1 MPKTASLSR
10 LICDLTGEKSGPL
23 LVLMAGIHGNEP
35 AGIRAVERV
44 AEALQGSTS
53 SLRGRIVGLRGN
65 LKALSLGERFIHR
78 DLNRLWT
85 AASIEHVKSLPPQR
99 LDVEQ
104 GELSELLEQ
113 LRGLD
118 HSHPGPKVMI
128 DLHTTSAPGGK
139 FSVVEEDALSIDLAL
154 ALQAPV
160 IRGLTKALLGTTTSY
175 CVEQG
180 WSGLAFEAGQ
190 HHDPRAIDEHE
201 AAIWVILKHLG
212 LIEDQVSW
220 DSRAQQA
227 LHHLREDSLGL
238 PRQVA
243 VRYRHVIHTS
253 DKFRMRPGYIN
264 FQPVHQG
271 EWLADDQAG
280 RILAPTKGLILMP
293 LYQPQGADGFFI
305 IQPLSEGKTLIG

>member
-10 LICDLTGEKSGPL
+10 LICDLKGEQPGPL

-44 AEALQGSTS
+44 VKVLGSTLP

-85 AASIEHVKSLPPQR
+85 SESIRHIRNLDPQI
-99 LDVEQ
+99 LDTEQ
-104 GELSELLEQ
+104 RELSELLDE
-113 LRGLD
+113 LRRLD
-118 HSHPGPKVMI
+118 QAHPGPKVMI

-139 FSVVEEDALSIDLAL
+139 FSVVEEDDLSIDLAL

-160 IRGLTKALLGTTTSY
+160 IRGLTKALMGTTASY
-175 CVEQG
+175 CVAQG

-190 HHDPRAIDEHE
+190 HHDPRAVDEHE
-201 AAIWVILKHLG
+201 AAIWVLLQRLG
-212 LIEDQVSW
+212 LIEGQTNW
-220 DSRAQQA
+220 EIKAEQA
-227 LHHLREDSLGL
+227 LLHLRDDSLGL

-243 VRYRHVIHTS
+243 VRYRHVVQTS
-253 DKFRMRPGYIN
+253 DRFRMRPGYVN

-271 EWLADDQAG
+271 EWLADDQSG
-280 RILAPTKGLILMP
+280 RILAPTEGLILMP

-305 IQPLSEGKTLIG
+305 IQPLSEEKTLIG